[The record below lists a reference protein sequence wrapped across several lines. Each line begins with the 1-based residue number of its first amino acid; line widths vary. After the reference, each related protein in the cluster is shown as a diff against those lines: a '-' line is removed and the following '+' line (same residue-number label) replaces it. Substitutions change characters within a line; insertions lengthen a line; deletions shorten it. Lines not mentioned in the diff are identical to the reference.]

1 MLSIYITLSGILAVM
16 TLFALPTII
25 TDNKARHNK

>member
-1 MLSIYITLSGILAVM
+1 MLSIYITLFGILAVM

-25 TDNKARHNK
+25 SDRRKQSHK

>member
-1 MLSIYITLSGILAVM
+1 MNSIYITLAGIFAVM

-25 TDNKARHNK
+25 SDTRHRHQ

>member
-1 MLSIYITLSGILAVM
+1 MTSTYILLAGIILVM

-25 TDNKARHNK
+25 SDTRNHRK